1 MSNEGDVKHN
11 ERAGYQ
17 CRPFSSPPKALAL
30 GVVGLY
36 LARLLSRHHP
46 RLLLSSLVFFYNEE
60 AQ

>member
-30 GVVGLY
+30 GVVDLY
-36 LARLLSRHHP
+36 LA